1 MSAFYLKSGENMKKK
16 ITITG
21 TCIVSAMII
30 GTSLMACQ
38 HKKTSEPAPVTSQ
51 SETGTATP
59 SPTITMKEKKTDKNQ
74 EKETLQKSSTDSEQ
88 SESTTDTKKTITSE
102 KLQTIVNEEGEP
114 AVLFPEETQS
124 GAENTVDTS
133 DKKDDDGKKEETDN
147 KQNTKKDPEKQPDQK
162 DPEITAN
169 SLSELPMVPFE
180 D

>member
-114 AVLFPEETQS
+114 AVLFPE
-124 GAENTVDTS
+124 
-133 DKKDDDGKKEETDN
+133 
-147 KQNTKKDPEKQPDQK
+147 
-162 DPEITAN
+162 
-169 SLSELPMVPFE
+169 
-180 D
+180 